1 MNYFMHR
8 DEEVDYF
15 PSRFDAA
22 KNEPRY
28 PIPSAPLAGRRE
40 KVPYFVSI
48 LLHPILSDP
57 SQILLRTL

>member
-1 MNYFMHR
+1 MNNYFMHR

-22 KNEPRY
+22 KNAPRY
-28 PIPSAPLAGRRE
+28 PIPSAPLAG
-40 KVPYFVSI
+40 PYFVSI